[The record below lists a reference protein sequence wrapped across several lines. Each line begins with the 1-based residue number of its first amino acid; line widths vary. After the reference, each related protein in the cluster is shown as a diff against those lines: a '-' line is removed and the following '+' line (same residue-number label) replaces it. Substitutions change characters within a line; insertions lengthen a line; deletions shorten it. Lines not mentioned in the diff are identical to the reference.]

1 MKQYDIW
8 VVFQKD
14 LIDLMELPLLIVTEL
29 QDYIVAAI
37 MY

>member
-14 LIDLMELPLLIVTEL
+14 LIDFMELPLLIATEL

-37 MY
+37 MC